1 MRAREE
7 HREGDSMAYDLITMG
22 RIGVDLY
29 PLQTG
34 VPLPRVTSFGKFLG
48 GSATNV
54 AVAAARLGRRT
65 AVITR
70 TGDDPFG
77 TYLHEALRGFGVD
90 DRWVTPVAGLPTP
103 VTFCEVFPPDD
114 FPLYFYR
121 QPKAPDLEIAADDL
135 DLDAVREAGIFWV
148 TGTGLSEE
156 PSRTATLAALAHR
169 AKSGTTV
176 FDLDW
181 RPMFW
186 SDPEAARPF
195 YAEALRHT
203 TVAVG
208 NLDEVEIATGLR
220 DPHAAARA
228 LLAAG
233 VGLAVVKQGP
243 KGVLA
248 VSADG
253 ESAEVPPLPVT
264 VLNGLGAGDAFGGS
278 LCHGL
283 LSGWSLERTMRHA
296 NAAGAIVAS
305 RLECSSAMPTPDE
318 VEAALAAGEVR

>member
-1 MRAREE
+1 
-7 HREGDSMAYDLITMG
+7 MAYDLITMG

-29 PLQTG
+29 PLRTG
-34 VPLPRVTSFGKFLG
+34 VPLAQVTSFGKFLG

-54 AVAAARLGRRT
+54 AVAASRLGRRT

-70 TGDDPFG
+70 TGEDPFG
-77 TYLHEALRGFGVD
+77 AYLHEALRGFGVD

-103 VTFCEVFPPDD
+103 VTFCEIFPPDD

-121 QPKAPDLEIAADDL
+121 QPKAPDLEIDAHDL
-135 DLDAVREAGIFWV
+135 DLDAVREARIFWV

-169 AKSGTTV
+169 AKSATTV

-186 SDPEAARPF
+186 KSTAGNTPEDSARAF

-208 NLDEVEIATGLR
+208 NLDEVEIATGVR
-220 DPHAAARA
+220 EPHAAAEA
-228 LLAAG
+228 LLEAG
-233 VGLAVVKQGP
+233 VELAVVKQGP

-248 VSADG
+248 VHRDG
-253 ESAEVPPLPVT
+253 TSAEVPPLPVT

-283 LSGWSLERTMRHA
+283 LAGWDLERIMRHA

-318 VEAALAAGEVR
+318 VEDALMAGAVR

>member
-1 MRAREE
+1 
-7 HREGDSMAYDLITMG
+7 MAYDLITMG

-29 PLQTG
+29 PLQAG
-34 VPLPRVTSFGKFLG
+34 VPLAQVTTFGKFLG
-48 GSATNV
+48 GSAANV

-90 DRWVTPVAGLPTP
+90 DRWVTPVPGLPTP
-103 VTFCEVFPPDD
+103 VTFCEIFPPDD

-121 QPKAPDLEIAADDL
+121 RPKAPDLDIHPHEL
-135 DLDAVREAGIFWV
+135 DLDAIAAARIFWV

-169 AKSGTTV
+169 ARTGITV

-181 RPMFW
+181 RPVFW
-186 SDPEAARPF
+186 ADPGTARPH
-195 YAEALRHT
+195 YAEALRHA

-208 NLDEVEIATGLR
+208 NLDEVEIATGTR
-220 DPHAAARA
+220 EPHAAARA
-228 LLAAG
+228 LLDAG
-233 VGLAVVKQGP
+233 VELAVVKQGP

-248 VSADG
+248 VSRAG
-253 ESAEVPPLPVT
+253 ETAEVPPLPVT

-283 LSGWSLERTMRHA
+283 LAGHDLETVMRHA

-305 RLECSSAMPTPDE
+305 RLECSSAMPTPAE
-318 VEAALAAGEVR
+318 VAAALDAGAVR

>member
-1 MRAREE
+1 MP
-7 HREGDSMAYDLITMG
+7 MAYDLITMG
-22 RIGVDLY
+22 RLGVDLY

-34 VPLPRVTSFGKFLG
+34 VPLPQVTSFGKFLG
-48 GSATNV
+48 GSAANV
-54 AVAAARLGRRT
+54 AVAAARLGRH
-65 AVITR
+65 AALISR

-77 TYLHEALRGFGVD
+77 TYLREQLREFGVD
-90 DRWVTPVAGLPTP
+90 ERWVTPVAEYPTP
-103 VTFCEVFPPDD
+103 VTFCEIFPPDD

-121 QPKAPDLEIAADDL
+121 RPKAPDLEIDAHEL
-135 DLDAVREAGIFWV
+135 DLDAVRETRIFWI

-169 AKSGTTV
+169 AKAGTTV

-186 SDPEAARPF
+186 TDPEAARPF
-195 YAEALRHT
+195 YTEALRHT

-220 DPHAAARA
+220 DPDAAARA
-228 LLAAG
+228 LLDAG
-233 VGLAVVKQGP
+233 VELAVVKQGP

-248 VSADG
+248 VHRDG
-253 ESAEVPPLPVT
+253 DRAEVPPLPVD
-264 VLNGLGAGDAFGGS
+264 VVNGLGAGDAFGGA

-283 LSGWSLERTMRHA
+283 LSGWDLERTMRWA

-318 VEAALAAGEVR
+318 VAAALDAGAVR